1 MAGDIGGAYLNA
13 NTEENIFS
21 YAGPKFE
28 PVVIVAEVTLVEVI
42 KAMYWLKTSGNT
54 WHMSFCIPL
63 GAWVFKTNP
72 FFPRCLY

>member
-1 MAGDIGGAYLNA
+1 MNSVSANIPFPISAENGLEVMAGDIGGAYLNA

-42 KAMYWLKTSGNT
+42 KAMY
-54 WHMSFCIPL
+54 
-63 GAWVFKTNP
+63 
-72 FFPRCLY
+72 